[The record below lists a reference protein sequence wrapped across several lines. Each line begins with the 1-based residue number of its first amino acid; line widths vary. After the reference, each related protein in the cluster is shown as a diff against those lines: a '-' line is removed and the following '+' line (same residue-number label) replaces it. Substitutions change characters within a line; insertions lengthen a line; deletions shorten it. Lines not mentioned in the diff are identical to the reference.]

1 MLFATSAHKASG
13 VIGRT
18 WFEMLQGKQVKQPEE
33 ISRAF
38 MEKLLSRL
46 EEFDG
51 VQQDLFFNSFLDN
64 LEMEAEDR
72 SIYDEGRQYADNAL
86 SQCEAFDS
94 ESDREEFL
102 ADMFASLKTLVE
114 AGSQVAPDDPEE

>member
-1 MLFATSAHKASG
+1 M
-13 VIGRT
+13 
-18 WFEMLQGKQVKQPEE
+18 KQPEE
-33 ISRAF
+33 ISQAF
-38 MEKLLSRL
+38 IEKLLSRL

-86 SQCEAFDS
+86 SQCESFDS
-94 ESDREEFL
+94 ETSPHTISYKSGLHQDSRNL
-102 ADMFASLKTLVE
+102 
-114 AGSQVAPDDPEE
+114 

>member
-1 MLFATSAHKASG
+1 M
-13 VIGRT
+13 
-18 WFEMLQGKQVKQPEE
+18 KQPEE

-38 MEKLLSRL
+38 IEKLLSRL

-102 ADMFASLKTLVE
+102 ADMFASLRTLVE

>member
-1 MLFATSAHKASG
+1 
-13 VIGRT
+13 
-18 WFEMLQGKQVKQPEE
+18 
-33 ISRAF
+33 

-114 AGSQVAPDDPEE
+114 AGSQVAPDYPEE